1 MSGRASRW
9 LIATT
14 IAAAFVV
21 ALALAGTASA
31 ALSCDATIKKDIKL
45 KKNLNCSG
53 SASDGLNIGKN
64 GVTIDL
70 NGHQLIGDGGGG
82 YFGVDDSF
90 GFDRLTVKDGTLRN
104 WGYAIYMGNTSQ
116 VRLSNLKI
124 KLGGSN
130 AYYGMF
136 FNYGNNLTIEHVT
149 VDNPAYGFYL
159 NYVNGLKLTRS
170 RAIHL
175 NPGSSYGAYL
185 SYVKGKIDHL
195 TANGG
200 AYGLY
205 ASGQTPRLEVTEST
219 FNNAGSI
226 GAFIGNS
233 LPLWDY
239 NYILRRNTANS
250 AGNYG
255 FYASYDAGGGG
266 NRAKGAGTQNCYN
279 VSC

>member
-1 MSGRASRW
+1 MSGRAGS

-45 KKNLNCSG
+45 KKNLNCSA
-53 SASDGLNIGKN
+53 SATDGLNIGKD

-70 NGHQLIGDGGGG
+70 NGHQLIGSGGG
-82 YFGVDDSF
+82 YFAVDDSF
-90 GFDRLTVKDGTLRN
+90 GFDRLTVKDGTLKN
-104 WGYAIYMGNTSQ
+104 WGYGVYMNNTSA

-124 KLGGSN
+124 KLAGTNS
-130 AYYGMF
+130 YYGAYLT
-136 FNYGNNLTIEHVT
+136 YGNNLTIEHVT

-170 RAIHL
+170 RAINL
-175 NPGSSYGAYL
+175 SSGSSYGAYL
-185 SYVKGKIDHL
+185 TYAKGKIAHL

-205 ASGQTPRLEVTEST
+205 AQGQTPRLEVTDST
-219 FNNAGSI
+219 FNNAGSM
-226 GAFIGNS
+226 GAYIGNS

-239 NYILRRNTANS
+239 NYILRRNTAKS
-250 AGNYG
+250 AGSYG

-266 NRAKGAGTQNCYN
+266 NKATGAGTQNCYN

>member
-1 MSGRASRW
+1 MSGRAGRW

-14 IAAAFVV
+14 VAAAFVV
-21 ALALAGTASA
+21 VLALAGTASA
-31 ALSCDATIKKDIKL
+31 AIHCDDIIKKDIKL
-45 KKNLNCSG
+45 KKNLNCSA

-70 NGHQLIGDGGGG
+70 NGHQLTGNVGGG
-82 YFGVDDSF
+82 YLGVDDTG
-90 GFDRLTVKDGTLRN
+90 GFDRLTVKDGTLKN
-104 WGYAIYMGNTSQ
+104 WGYGVNMTNTSA

-124 KLGGSN
+124 KLAGSN
-130 AYYGMF
+130 SYYGAS
-136 FNYGNNLTIEHVT
+136 FNYGNNLTIDHVT

-170 RAIHL
+170 RAINL
-175 NPGSSYGAYL
+175 SSGSSYGAYL
-185 SYVKGKIDHL
+185 TYAKGKVDHL

-205 ASGQTPRLEVTEST
+205 AQGQTPRLEVTDST
-219 FNNAGSI
+219 FNNAGSM
-226 GAFIGNS
+226 GAYIGNS

-239 NYILRRNTANS
+239 NYILRRNTAKS
-250 AGNYG
+250 AGSYG

-266 NRAKGAGTQNCYN
+266 NKATGAGTQNCYN